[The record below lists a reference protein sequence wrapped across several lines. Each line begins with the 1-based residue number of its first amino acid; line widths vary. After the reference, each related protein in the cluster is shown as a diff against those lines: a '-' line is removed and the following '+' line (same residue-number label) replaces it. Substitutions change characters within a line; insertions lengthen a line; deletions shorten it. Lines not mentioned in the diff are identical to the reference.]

1 MSRSAEVT
9 WGTEGGCKVWLP
21 QGVVRL
27 RVAHVLRASHG
38 PALGPACWHLPA
50 MARQQQASSTSRSP
64 SLPCPA
70 CPAPAP
76 HSLVMKETNSERH
89 SCTVSLASLAIL
101 ALAGSTRFMMRLMLA
116 MGR

>member
-1 MSRSAEVT
+1 MA
-9 WGTEGGCKVWLP
+9 L
-21 QGVVRL
+21 L
-27 RVAHVLRASHG
+27 
-38 PALGPACWHLPA
+38 LGPLAGTSLPWPGSS
-50 MARQQQASSTSRSP
+50 RQSSTSRSP